1 MKAMKAKMVEVIR
14 KSDRLIVVRVIS
26 KDKLLNIVSAYAPQE
41 GCRKNQ
47 KEEFWQELDELMQG
61 I

>member
-1 MKAMKAKMVEVIR
+1 MKAKMVEVSR
-14 KSDRLIVVRVIS
+14 KSDKLFVVRVIS
-26 KDKLLNIVSAYAPQE
+26 QDKLLNIVSAYAPQE
-41 GCRKNQ
+41 RCRKNQ

>member
-26 KDKLLNIVSAYAPQE
+26 KDKLLNIVRAYAPQE

-47 KEEFWQELDELMQG
+47 KEEFWLELDELMQG
-61 I
+61 V